1 MKLLSILNVE
11 KKLDEKKG
19 KRYLVEVQLQL
30 DGFKQPKVLSEYI
43 FKHSSNGSL
52 CYPSGLQWNRK
63 ANIGLIVTLKNQGK
77 WMIHFLNNLEH
88 IYLQTRDKFV
98 TLVVFDY
105 ASIDIDIES
114 ALKDRKLP
122 PYKLIRRP
130 GVYSRTESFNAA
142 VKLIDD
148 PDTII
153 FALDLHLDLPTTLF
167 DDIRKVKS
175 FIL

>member
-1 MKLLSILNVE
+1 ME
-11 KKLDEKKG
+11 RKLDEKKG
-19 KRYLVEVQLQL
+19 RRYLVEAKVEVE
-30 DGFKQPKVLSEYI
+30 GHKRPMVLSEYI
-43 FKHSSNGSL
+43 HRHSSNGSL

-77 WMIHFLNNLEH
+77 WMVHFLNNLEH

-148 PDTII
+148 SDTLI
-153 FALDLHLDLPTTLF
+153 FALDLHLDLPVSLF
-167 DDIRKVKS
+167 EDIRKARKC
-175 FIL
+175 FEN